1 MAELPAVADR
11 PVVTDLPATAD
22 AVVIGAGLVGAAT
35 AAALA
40 GAGLRVCLLDRTGL
54 LGGTSAAGEGNLL
67 ISDKRP
73 GPEVDLMLRSLRL
86 WRDFAA
92 SCADKYGDIEFEE
105 KGGLVVAW
113 TARQWASLR
122 SLADEHQRAGVRIEE
137 LPGPSALEVEPLLSA
152 QVHGAMRYPQ
162 DAQVSPMAAAAA
174 FLRSAD
180 VTVVTGAAVTGARLE
195 AGALRAIHT
204 ERGTVSTP
212 CAVIAAGPW
221 SGPVARL
228 FGTDAPVRP
237 RRGDIIVTEP
247 VRRLIRHKVYE
258 ADYVSTVTGDGVGF
272 STVVEGTRSGTVL
285 IGSSREF
292 VGFDPAARPA
302 TVAEL
307 ARHATRLFPSLAGV
321 RALRTY
327 HGFRPATPDRRPL
340 IGPDPHINGLFFAA
354 GHEGAGIGLAP
365 VTAELVAAQV
375 TGTAPPVDPA
385 PYDPARFAAAGWA
398 A

>member
-1 MAELPAVADR
+1 MADLPVMA
-11 PVVTDLPATAD
+11 DLPATAD

-73 GPEVDLMLRSLRL
+73 GPDVDLMLRSLRL
-86 WRDFAA
+86 WREFAD
-92 SCADKYGDIEFEE
+92 SNNGSDKYGDIEFEE

-113 TARQWASLR
+113 TDQQWASLR
-122 SLADEHQRAGVRIEE
+122 SLADEHERSDVRVEE
-137 LPGPSALEVEPLLSA
+137 LPGRSALDAEPLLSA

-162 DAQVSPMAAAAA
+162 DCQVSPMAAAAA

-180 VTVVTGAAVTGARLE
+180 ITLVPGAAVTGARVE
-195 AGALRAIHT
+195 AGVLRAVHT

-212 CAVIAAGPW
+212 CAVVAAGPW
-221 SGPVARL
+221 SGAVARL
-228 FGTDAPVRP
+228 LGTDAPVRP

-272 STVVEGTRSGTVL
+272 STVVEGTRSGTML
-285 IGSSREF
+285 IGSSRDF
-292 VGFDPAARPA
+292 VGYDPAARPE
-302 TVAEL
+302 TVAQL
-307 ARHATRLFPSLAGV
+307 ARRALRLFPSLAGV

-340 IGPDPHINGLFFAA
+340 IGPDPGIGGLFFAT

-365 VTAELVAAQV
+365 VTAELVAALV
-375 TGTAPPVDPA
+375 TGSTPPLDPT
-385 PYDPARFAAAGWA
+385 PYDPARFAAEGWA